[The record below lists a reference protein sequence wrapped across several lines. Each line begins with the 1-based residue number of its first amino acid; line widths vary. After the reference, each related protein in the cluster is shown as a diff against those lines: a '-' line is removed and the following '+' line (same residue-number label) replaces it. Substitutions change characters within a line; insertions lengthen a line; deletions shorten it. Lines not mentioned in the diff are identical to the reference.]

1 MSENAK
7 FEIADTENA
16 IISNNLIYSSANG
29 KIADLEAFKAVN
41 EGGLYVD
48 PQFVG
53 AYSDSDVASRTG
65 RSFAENFKL
74 KASSPAFGAA
84 SEANKV
90 KDFFGNPY
98 SNAVGFFCGK

>member
-48 PQFVG
+48 PQFAA

-84 SEANKV
+84 LEANKV